1 MSQPSSFSVRSTD
14 FAFSSALLEASD
26 DGPPR
31 PGDVVDLSCSY
42 VEPDE
47 GPKPP
52 ESGEA
57 LVVSVS
63 QKSIVLRLKEGE
75 SFRDGGAEVSVSS
88 GSSLQICESSWI
100 DAIEGTQLARPDPEG
115 VAFSDEIIP
124 PGLLGDLRASVQRLA
139 EVEPVDYHPGSGTRV
154 RDLVHPSLYPC
165 IEGRSKIS
173 APPPRAPE
181 ATRDRF
187 GRPFEGSRFQWL
199 PTPFKIDDAG
209 AVVIDGYINN
219 LDRSRHGALYGHL
232 AALFSS
238 ALPLIEAVLGYVD
251 ATRFFVDGDD
261 DEGELP
267 DPSETEPTRV
277 APRSVRGREL
287 QIIPKIVEYRLGAG
301 EVHEGVWHVEGMSHE
316 HIVAT
321 CVVILERDECLEGG
335 SLSFKRAY
343 TPEEAGHIFW
353 HINQCRPAPVER
365 LVEQA
370 TVPLGTVGTP
380 AGRVLVFPNS
390 HIHKLNALTVA
401 QGADEGRRRVVVFW
415 VVDPDVRIT
424 STREVPP
431 QQGVLPRD
439 EALAVRLELMK
450 ERSLHKSSFNPRAVS
465 LCEH

>member
-26 DGPPR
+26 DVPPR
-31 PGDVVDLSCSY
+31 PGDVVDLEFSY
-42 VEPDE
+42 IEPGE

-52 ESGEA
+52 ESGAA

-63 QKSIVLRLKEGE
+63 PQSIVLRIKEGE
-75 SFRDGGAEVSVSS
+75 SFRDGGAEVSVSG
-88 GSSLQICESSWI
+88 GSSLQISESPWI
-100 DAIEGTQLARPDPEG
+100 DAIESDQQGRPDPEG
-115 VAFSDEIIP
+115 VAFSDDALP
-124 PGLLGDLRASVQRLA
+124 PGFFGEIRASVQRLA

-154 RDLVHPSLYPC
+154 RDLVHPSLYPY
-165 IEGRSKIS
+165 IEGRSKVS
-173 APPPRAPE
+173 APLPGATVD
-181 ATRDRF
+181 TRDRF
-187 GRPFEGSRFQWL
+187 GRPFEGSRYQWL

-209 AVVIDGYINN
+209 GVVIDGYINN
-219 LDRSRHGALYGHL
+219 LDRARHGVLYEHL
-232 AALFSS
+232 ATLFSS
-238 ALPLIEAVLGYVD
+238 VLPLIEAVLGYVD

-261 DEGELP
+261 DESSLP
-267 DPSETEPTRV
+267 DPSETAPTRV

-287 QIIPKIVEYRLGAG
+287 QVIPKIVEYRLGAG

-321 CVVILERDECLEGG
+321 CVVVLERDECLQGG

-343 TPEEAGHIFW
+343 TPEEAGHLFW

-415 VVDPDVRIT
+415 VVDPDVRIP

-431 QQGVLPRD
+431 QQGVLPRE
-439 EALAVRLELMK
+439 EALSVRLELMK
-450 ERSLHKSSFNPRAVS
+450 ERSLHKSSFNPRVVS